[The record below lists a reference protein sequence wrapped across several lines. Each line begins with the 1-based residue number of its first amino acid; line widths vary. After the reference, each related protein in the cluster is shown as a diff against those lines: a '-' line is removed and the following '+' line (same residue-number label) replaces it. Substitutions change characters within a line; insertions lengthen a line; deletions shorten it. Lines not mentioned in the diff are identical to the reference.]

1 MDEILTL
8 LKNLSKA
15 YELKSFCK
23 FVRCGCQANRF
34 AGPSKRWQD
43 IALELVKTEDF
54 CGMIGK
60 CPKCGQIYYYR
71 IAEEENDH
79 TGKG

>member
-1 MDEILTL
+1 MDEIFSL
-8 LKNLSKA
+8 LKNMSKA
-15 YELKSFCK
+15 YELRSFCK
-23 FVRCGCQANRF
+23 FVRCGCQADKF
-34 AGPSKRWQD
+34 ASPQKRWQD
-43 IALELVKTEDF
+43 IDLKLIKTEDF

-71 IAEEENDH
+71 TEEENDH